1 MCTAALVIYA
11 TGKQVDVSSI
21 RELQTALACDPVI
34 AEGYE
39 DADDGGGGVKPDSV
53 CCLCPVDF
61 HATAER
67 AGFALSERDEFGD
80 FTLTQISA

>member
-1 MCTAALVIYA
+1 MCTAATVIYA
-11 TGKQVDVSSI
+11 TGKQADVSSI
-21 RELQTALACDPVI
+21 RELQRALACDPVI

-39 DADDGGGGVKPDSV
+39 DADAGDGGVKPDSE

-61 HATAER
+61 PATAKR

-80 FTLTQISA
+80 FTLIQIST